1 MISNGSTD
9 ANREVLIEGVG
20 EHRLPPSCAD
30 SGDWAPCGVGSST
43 RNGHIDPFSH
53 LTPGQALVS

>member
-9 ANREVLIEGVG
+9 ANREILIEGVG

-30 SGDWAPCGVGSST
+30 SGDWPPAVWAPVPEMVIST
-43 RNGHIDPFSH
+43 HSA
-53 LTPGQALVS
+53 T